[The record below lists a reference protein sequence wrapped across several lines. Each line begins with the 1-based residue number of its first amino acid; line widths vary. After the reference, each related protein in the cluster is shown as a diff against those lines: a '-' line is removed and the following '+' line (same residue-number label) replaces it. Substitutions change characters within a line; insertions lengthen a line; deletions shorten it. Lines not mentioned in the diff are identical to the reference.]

1 MNLVNNERMTKII
14 SVVLS
19 VVFGVLFVSL
29 VANAVTT
36 ISTAITTA
44 GGISTTDGA
53 LSLTTTNSA
62 PSTITVGCIL
72 TYPTSTDTQVHLEFH
87 ASGTA
92 TVAFATS
99 SNSSNGLAAG
109 LVIWKY
115 GACPTAPF

>member
-44 GGISTTDGA
+44 GDITTTAGALSVGGISTERAPADVTMGGGNGA

-62 PSTITVGCIL
+62 TSNITVGCIL
-72 TYPTSTDTQVHLEFH
+72 TYPTSTD
-87 ASGTA
+87 
-92 TVAFATS
+92 
-99 SNSSNGLAAG
+99 
-109 LVIWKY
+109 
-115 GACPTAPF
+115 